1 MIFSYSRNLPNI
13 LAEYYSIYVMK
24 YHERCHTYS
33 FLCFILLFLFMF
45 QNHISY

>member
-1 MIFSYSRNLPNI
+1 MIFTYLGNLSNI
-13 LAEYYSIYVMK
+13 LAECYSIYVMK